1 MTLDEFKEIMLRIET
16 ETKNISKRHMQN
28 VQINEIQEKEE
39 VILRET
45 ANKKAEILFP
55 VLENMINE
63 KINRALETR
72 VSQRLG
78 VLESVVNT
86 IRSILGV

>member
-72 VSQRLG
+72 VSPRLG